1 MRIGATQCVTGFGV
15 LGESSRLFIFHM
27 DLLLWINILGS
38 LGASLRLEWLVKIHT
53 WIIVLF
59 FFFFFFFA
67 FFHLSLENSFLN
79 ENYPLAL
86 LYSKVCACVLSHF
99 SHVWLFATTWTV
111 ARQAPLSTG
120 FTRQEHW
127 SGWPCPPPGDL
138 PGPGIEPAS
147 LVSPALAG
155 ELFTASATWE
165 AQSKMERRQNGV
177 SPVIAG
183 GTEGRKLS
191 TDGVSQPL
199 GLMMALAIWR
209 ASWSNTVPQINLNF
223 KKQHTSCLLHGLIL
237 HEPYLYKD
245 MLCCFSEAQF

>member
-1 MRIGATQCVTGFGV
+1 MT
-15 LGESSRLFIFHM
+15 
-27 DLLLWINILGS
+27 
-38 LGASLRLEWLVKIHT
+38 
-53 WIIVLF
+53 
-59 FFFFFFFA
+59 
-67 FFHLSLENSFLN
+67 
-79 ENYPLAL
+79 P
-86 LYSKVCACVLSHF
+86 
-99 SHVWLFATTWTV
+99 WTV
-111 ARQAPLSTG
+111 AHQAPLP
-120 FTRQEHW
+120 RQDYC
-127 SGWPCPPPGDL
+127 SRLPFPLPGDL

-209 ASWSNTVPQINLNF
+209 VS
-223 KKQHTSCLLHGLIL
+223 
-237 HEPYLYKD
+237 
-245 MLCCFSEAQF
+245 